1 MIAWL
6 RKKRRREEPLSLDAA
21 LARARARDPAVGT
34 VIDVG
39 ASDGRWS
46 RVAARHF
53 PEARFLLV
61 EAQAVHEP
69 PLGEIKRADG
79 RFDYVI
85 AAASDACG
93 SVHFEGGDPFGG
105 VASHDPDPGNA
116 RMIEVPAVT
125 VDALVR
131 DRRLAP
137 PFLLKLDTHGFEIPI
152 LEGAAAALRE
162 AHSVII
168 ETYNF
173 HVAGESLLFWE
184 MCGYMRS
191 KGFRCID
198 MCEPLFRPRDGA
210 LWQFDLFFAPAG
222 RPEFA
227 SNRYE

>member
-1 MIAWL
+1 MMAWL
-6 RKKRRREEPLSLDAA
+6 RSKRRREAPLSLGAA
-21 LARARARDPAVGT
+21 LARARARGPTVGT

-46 RVAARHF
+46 LVAARHF

-61 EAQAVHEP
+61 EAQAGHEP
-69 PLGEIKRADG
+69 ALRELKRKDG

-93 SVHFEGGDPFGG
+93 SVHFEGGDLFGG
-105 VASHDPDPGNA
+105 VASHAPDPGNA
-116 RMIEVPAVT
+116 RMIRVPAVT

-137 PFLLKLDTHGFEIPI
+137 PFLLKLDTHGFEVPI
-152 LEGAAAALRE
+152 LEGAAAVLRD
-162 AHSVII
+162 AHSVIV

-173 HVAGESLLFWE
+173 HVAQDSLLFWE
-184 MCGYMRS
+184 MCGYMQT

-198 MCEPLFRPRDGA
+198 LCEPLFRPRDGA
-210 LWQFDLFFAPAG
+210 LWQFDLHFAPSG
-222 RPEFA
+222 RPDFA
-227 SNRYE
+227 SNR